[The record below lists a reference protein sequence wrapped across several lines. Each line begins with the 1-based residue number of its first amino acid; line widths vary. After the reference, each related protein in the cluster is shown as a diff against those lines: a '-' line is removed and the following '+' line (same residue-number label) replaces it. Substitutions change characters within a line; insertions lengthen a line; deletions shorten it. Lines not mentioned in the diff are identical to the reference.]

1 MSLLDVIKKVDASAN
16 KAGACLI
23 GQYLVDKSNEGEQSL
38 HKTGRKSGCNLRVPT
53 IEEVAL
59 IGHVNISNGS
69 SANETAFVSV
79 NVDLPVKKEEKLDSD
94 GNEVAKVNKKRKAE
108 KIFEEYEHLVASLVS
123 KDPESEAHLNSTRS
137 KYEKTKTALRS
148 LRRKLSTY
156 TSPSKRGATISDR
169 ESLGVGHY
177 EIERKDMQEKI
188 KELEDTVENFE
199 KKIRR
204 VEPRVEA
211 LLEKHKLRLKRHRL
225 YIEKTSR
232 KLELDETLEQVQ
244 QRLDDISEKLKD
256 AQAVTVSFE
265 MPQEFQDQNFGDGV
279 SAKNVQEM
287 SKVECLKEIERVRS
301 ICKSHKRELLRDG
314 DQKKKILANDP
325 ECKDLLQKMED
336 VESEIANI
344 GKNLKLACDK
354 YDELRSQALNVIF
367 DENNTN
373 QIVLALR
380 ILHQNGGAMMMDDF
394 KQQIQSRI
402 NCADGSSKDTKDSSA
417 PVDPV
422 QLVYTLLANR
432 LVQFDRSNGTE
443 VFSFL
448 L

>member
-23 GQYLVDKSNEGEQSL
+23 GKYLVDKNNEGDHSL
-38 HKTGRKSGCNLRVPT
+38 HKGGRKSGCNLRVPT

-59 IGHVNISNGS
+59 IGHVNIGNAS
-69 SANETAFVSV
+69 STSETAFVSV
-79 NVDLPVKKEEKLDSD
+79 DLDPPVKNEEKAGSR
-94 GNEVAKVNKKRKAE
+94 GNEVARDNKKRKAE
-108 KIFEEYEHLVASLVS
+108 KIFEEYEHLVANLVS
-123 KDPESEAHLNSTRS
+123 KDPQSEAHLSDTRS
-137 KYEKTKTALRS
+137 KYEKTRTALRS
-148 LRRKLSTY
+148 LRRKLSAY

-177 EIERKDMQEKI
+177 EIERKEMQEKI
-188 KELEDTVENFE
+188 KELEDTVESFE
-199 KKIRR
+199 KKIRK
-204 VEPRVEA
+204 VQPRVES
-211 LLEKHKLRLKRHRL
+211 LLEKHKIRLKRHRL

-244 QRLDDISEKLKD
+244 QRLDEMSEKVKD
-256 AQAVTVSFE
+256 AQAVLVSFE
-265 MPQEFQDQNFGDGV
+265 MPQGFQDQNIEDGL
-279 SAKNVQEM
+279 SAKNVHEM
-287 SKVECLKEIERVRS
+287 SKAECLKEIERVRS
-301 ICKSHKRELLRDG
+301 ICKSHKQELLRDG
-314 DQKKKILANDP
+314 NQKKKFLANDP
-325 ECKDLLQKMED
+325 ECKLLLQRMED
-336 VESEIANI
+336 AEGEIANI
-344 GKNLKLACDK
+344 GKNIKLACDK
-354 YDELRSQALNVIF
+354 YDELRSQALNIIF

-394 KQQIQSRI
+394 KQHIQSRI
-402 NCADGSSKDTKDSSA
+402 NCADNSSNDNKDSTA
-417 PVDPV
+417 LVDPV